1 MLIRNRNW
9 KQPTQGKMEMA
20 PMTSTAQ
27 FNLRQQLKE
36 ELSPLSDAKIIRK
49 IESWK
54 RIQKA
59 NSAWLSPE
67 RIDAMDSRVY
77 RSCRKFTDYQITD

>member
-1 MLIRNRNW
+1 
-9 KQPTQGKMEMA
+9 MA

-59 NSAWLSPE
+59 NSGWLGFRQKELTPWIPE
-67 RIDAMDSRVY
+67 FIEVAENLLTT
-77 RSCRKFTDYQITD
+77 K

>member
-36 ELSPLSDAKIIRK
+36 ELSPLSDAKIIGM

-59 NSAWLSPE
+59 NSGLLGFRQKELTPWIPE
-67 RIDAMDSRVY
+67 FIEVAENLLTT
-77 RSCRKFTDYQITD
+77 K